1 MVKEDDLD
9 EKTKHTKYGVSRIFG
24 DDHHEGLARFTVDV
38 IIQLK
43 IIQLKYQA

>member
-1 MVKEDDLD
+1 MKAPLPNAQEQAD
-9 EKTKHTKYGVSRIFG
+9 GVSRIFG

-43 IIQLKYQA
+43 KIQLKYQT